1 MSKRNIAIIGN
12 GVYGRALW
20 FLFSKKHDITIFWR
34 EIKNDDERL
43 IDDFVTLS
51 KHFDYL
57 IISITT
63 KGLSDLLPKIFSS
76 VSSET
81 HIILA
86 MKWLTAN
93 GLLPIDECRKFLPS
107 HRISILSGPG
117 FAEEIMSSI
126 PVHLVL
132 ASDSLIESEEEDF
145 LVDNLTLDFTTDIMW
160 VSLCGVLKNIYAIG
174 AGMASKNTGFDRAAY
189 TQGAVHEMSMILES
203 MGYKGETA
211 HGPAGRGDMWV
222 CTTPHSRN
230 FRFWAGDD
238 SLRDQAEWY
247 NAIINCKNIIESLW
261 EKSECPIIREI
272 IRSVNQ

>member
-1 MSKRNIAIIGN
+1 MSKKNIAIIGN

-34 EIKNDDERL
+34 EIKNNDERL
-43 IDDFVTLS
+43 IDDFATVP

-63 KGLSDLLPKIFSS
+63 KGLGDLLPKIFSS
-76 VSSET
+76 IPSET

-86 MKWLTAN
+86 MKGLTAS
-93 GLLPIDECRKFLPS
+93 GILPIDECRKFLPD

-117 FAEEIMSSI
+117 FAEEIMSSV

-132 ASDSLIESEEEDF
+132 ASDSLSESEEEDF
-145 LVDNLTLDFTTDIMW
+145 LVDNLTLDFTNDILW
-160 VSLCGVLKNIYAIG
+160 VSWCGVLKNIYAIG
-174 AGMASKNTGFDRAAY
+174 AGIASKNTGFDRAAY

-203 MGYKGETA
+203 MAYNRETA

-238 SLRDQAEWY
+238 SLREQAEWY
-247 NAIINCKNIIESLW
+247 NAIQQWKNQLSEMAK
-261 EKSECPIIREI
+261 KSTFPYLEQILSSILP
-272 IRSVNQ
+272 